1 MKNVTIILKGI
12 NIIIKIKGTA
22 RVWEIQRKENWENQV
37 IDFFLE
43 EKLKSKIEFYLGEE
57 FFKISRIKLES
68 GEILKERIEEEQQE
82 SLEKR
87 VWRWIEIDKSDRNYL
102 LISMAERE
110 IENFKKIF
118 SEIGQEI
125 VLIGPEFLKEKKINF
140 IKVKNKRIIL
150 ILVILILEALIF
162 VYFSCQENIQNRKLI
177 NLKGKNFELKKQIDE
192 LEKNLKSRMKNT
204 EDKNEIE
211 EILKIEL
218 VIKILET
225 LPSNIYLE
233 HWSLEN
239 SSLKLQGIGKQEEIY
254 ELERNLLKQRLIN
267 WIEVG
272 YIKKSKK
279 GYEFLIEIFF

>member
-192 LEKNLKSRMKNT
+192 LEKNLKGRMKNT